1 MQYFALSQ
9 GFLKETGGRSLE
21 VVRAGVPGMQ
31 YYLLG
36 QRVCRY
42 AFAKLHT
49 ASWAPRLG
57 RIYEAVMSG
66 ARSCPTDGRFGNIR
80 KLDSCTSEAWSNIY
94 SYLHTLY
101 ESVAETL
108 PDDSDA
114 EAVGG
119 TESDCDNLD
128 IDQDMPAS
136 CSANKKVQYRKL
148 PPGTIHDQ
156 WKQYRA
162 LGGQGGSKLFYRCW
176 REEFWYMK
184 FRRCRNH
191 AQCSVCLRH
200 KLLIKTYSND
210 LHARTKQRRL
220 YEDHLKSQY
229 EDRKVY
235 WQWRAEARLH
245 RPVICIVLDGADQ
258 AKFGWP
264 RSPIFESHDFDGMQR
279 PRLHVWGAIAHG
291 MFSFLGVM
299 HADVCKSGST
309 TCEILAHLFTLV
321 SQKTELWK
329 CHLHV
334 QLDNTSGTNKNNTVL
349 AFLAMCVAMGLV
361 TTCSLCFLRPGHTH
375 EDIDQLF
382 GSLAA
387 YVKRMLPVA
396 HSMADFIKCF
406 EDFFEKLK
414 RPHEPVA
421 CVRRIDHIRDWK
433 GYFASM
439 GRHLCGI
446 GGPSAPKVFNFIRR
460 KG

>member
-1 MQYFALSQ
+1 M
-9 GFLKETGGRSLE
+9 E

-200 KLLIKTYSND
+200 KLLIKTYSNN

-264 RSPIFESHDFDGMQR
+264 RSPIFESTYANLDRRHV
-279 PRLHVWGAIAHG
+279 RLWRTFSHWSVKKLSCGSVTCTYSWITLLAPIRITQCWHFSRCASPWGLSLPARCAFYVQAIP
-291 MFSFLGVM
+291 MKTSISSLG
-299 HADVCKSGST
+299 A
-309 TCEILAHLFTLV
+309 
-321 SQKTELWK
+321 
-329 CHLHV
+329 
-334 QLDNTSGTNKNNTVL
+334 
-349 AFLAMCVAMGLV
+349 
-361 TTCSLCFLRPGHTH
+361 
-375 EDIDQLF
+375 
-382 GSLAA
+382 
-387 YVKRMLPVA
+387 
-396 HSMADFIKCF
+396 
-406 EDFFEKLK
+406 
-414 RPHEPVA
+414 
-421 CVRRIDHIRDWK
+421 
-433 GYFASM
+433 
-439 GRHLCGI
+439 
-446 GGPSAPKVFNFIRR
+446 
-460 KG
+460 